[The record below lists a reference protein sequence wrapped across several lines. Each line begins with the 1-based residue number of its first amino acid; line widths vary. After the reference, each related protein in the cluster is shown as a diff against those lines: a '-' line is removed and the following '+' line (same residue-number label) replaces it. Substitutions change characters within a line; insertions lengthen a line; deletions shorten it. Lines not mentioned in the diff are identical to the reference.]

1 MPLKCIRIR
10 IGIRKNLIYP
20 IMFMIFVN
28 SYRIVIAIISSII
41 KNNKIFILFPSL
53 MVLSNIVFG
62 TIFLYFE
69 KSKNNKISKNSSIK
83 LIHNEMKM
91 KRLDNKYKVYL
102 LLTLDGYLEL
112 FAYLRYLYYYKI
124 LNEVKIIIIDNKS
137 KYREI
142 IFASLLSY
150 LLLRTKM
157 HKHHFVSIIIIIIII
172 IFNLIMDFSAKFLFG
187 YNFSI
192 KIISVLFQLMVNI
205 CRTLS
210 DVTEKYLYEYDFVN
224 PYEIMQ
230 LKSIIEVF
238 LIAFLY
244 YYFETTR
251 EEINFLYNMNVG
263 KLILTI
269 FLFIIYFIVC
279 GFLNIYRLL
288 TIKMYSPT
296 TKSLFDSFF
305 DVLFFIYYTISDE
318 KQIIKVNSLYFW
330 IFVFTQIIIIFF
342 SLVYNEFIVLYCYG
356 MEANTYLEVN
366 KRASKVNEI
375 TELINDE
382 NTDADKSSYL
392 YLK

>member
-1 MPLKCIRIR
+1 MSLKCIRIR

-20 IMFMIFVN
+20 IMFMLFVN
-28 SYRIVIAIISSII
+28 SYRIVRAIISSII
-41 KNNKIFILFPSL
+41 IKNDEIFILFPAL

-62 TIFLYFE
+62 TIFLCFE

-83 LIHNEMKM
+83 LIHNKMKM
-91 KRLDNKYKVYL
+91 KKLDNKYKVYL
-102 LLTLDGYLEL
+102 LLALDGYLEL

-150 LLLRTKM
+150 LILRTKM

-172 IFNLIMDFSAKFLFG
+172 IFNLIMDLSAKFLFG

-192 KIISVLFQLMVNI
+192 KITSVLFQLMVNI

-210 DVTEKYLYEYDFVN
+210 DVTEKYLYEYDCIN

-238 LIAFLY
+238 LIAFIY

-251 EEINFLYNMNVG
+251 EEINFLYNMSVG
-263 KLILTI
+263 YLILTI
-269 FLFIIYFIVC
+269 FLFIIYFILC
-279 GFLNIYRLL
+279 GFLNVYRLL

-305 DVLFFIYYTISDE
+305 DVLFFIYYTIFDE

-366 KRASKVNEI
+366 KRAESSVDNEI

-382 NTDADKSSYL
+382 NTDKDK
-392 YLK
+392 

>member
-1 MPLKCIRIR
+1 
-10 IGIRKNLIYP
+10 
-20 IMFMIFVN
+20 
-28 SYRIVIAIISSII
+28 
-41 KNNKIFILFPSL
+41 
-53 MVLSNIVFG
+53 
-62 TIFLYFE
+62 
-69 KSKNNKISKNSSIK
+69 
-83 LIHNEMKM
+83 
-91 KRLDNKYKVYL
+91 
-102 LLTLDGYLEL
+102 
-112 FAYLRYLYYYKI
+112 
-124 LNEVKIIIIDNKS
+124 
-137 KYREI
+137 
-142 IFASLLSY
+142 
-150 LLLRTKM
+150 
-157 HKHHFVSIIIIIIII
+157 
-172 IFNLIMDFSAKFLFG
+172 MDFSAKFLFG

-269 FLFIIYFIVC
+269 FLFIIYFIIC

-366 KRASKVNEI
+366 KRAESSVDNEI
-375 TELINDE
+375 IELINDE
-382 NTDADKSSYL
+382 NSDAR
-392 YLK
+392 

>member
-28 SYRIVIAIISSII
+28 SYRIVRAIISSII
-41 KNNKIFILFPSL
+41 KNDKIFILFPAL
-53 MVLSNIVFG
+53 MVLSNIIFG

-269 FLFIIYFIVC
+269 FLFIIYFIIC

-305 DVLFFIYYTISDE
+305 DILFFIYYTISDE

-366 KRASKVNEI
+366 KRAESSVDNEI
-375 TELINDE
+375 IELINDE
-382 NTDADKSSYL
+382 NSDAR
-392 YLK
+392 

>member
-1 MPLKCIRIR
+1 MSLKCIRIR

-20 IMFMIFVN
+20 IMFMLFVN
-28 SYRIVIAIISSII
+28 SYRIVRAIISSII
-41 KNNKIFILFPSL
+41 KNDEIFILFPAL

-62 TIFLYFE
+62 TIFLCFE

-83 LIHNEMKM
+83 LIHNKMKM
-91 KRLDNKYKVYL
+91 KKLDNKYKVYL
-102 LLTLDGYLEL
+102 LLALDGYLEL

-150 LLLRTKM
+150 LILRTKM

-172 IFNLIMDFSAKFLFG
+172 IFNLIMDLSAKFLFG

-192 KIISVLFQLMVNI
+192 KITSVLFQLMVNI

-210 DVTEKYLYEYDFVN
+210 DVTEKYLYEYDCIN

-238 LIAFLY
+238 LIAFIY

-251 EEINFLYNMNVG
+251 EEINFLYNMSVG
-263 KLILTI
+263 YLILTI
-269 FLFIIYFIVC
+269 FLFIIYFILC
-279 GFLNIYRLL
+279 GFLNVYRLL

-305 DVLFFIYYTISDE
+305 DVLFFIYYTIFDE

-366 KRASKVNEI
+366 KRAESSVDNEI

-382 NTDADKSSYL
+382 NTDTDK
-392 YLK
+392 

>member
-28 SYRIVIAIISSII
+28 SYRIVRAIISSII
-41 KNNKIFILFPSL
+41 KNDKIFILFPAL
-53 MVLSNIVFG
+53 MVLSNIIFG

-69 KSKNNKISKNSSIK
+69 KSKNNKTSKNSSIK

-269 FLFIIYFIVC
+269 FLFIIYFIIC

-305 DVLFFIYYTISDE
+305 DILFFIYYTISDE

-366 KRASKVNEI
+366 KRAESSVDNEI
-375 TELINDE
+375 IELINDE
-382 NTDADKSSYL
+382 NSDAR
-392 YLK
+392 

>member
-1 MPLKCIRIR
+1 MSLKCIRI
-10 IGIRKNLIYP
+10 GLRKNLIYP

-28 SYRIVIAIISSII
+28 SYRIVRAIISSII
-41 KNNKIFILFPSL
+41 KNDKIFILFPAL

-69 KSKNNKISKNSSIK
+69 KSKNNKVSKNSSIK

-91 KRLDNKYKVYL
+91 KKLDNKYKVYL

-112 FAYLRYLYYYKI
+112 FAYLRFLYYYKI

-205 CRTLS
+205 CRTMS

-230 LKSIIEVF
+230 YKSIIEVF
-238 LIAFLY
+238 LIVFLY

-263 KLILTI
+263 KLFLTI
-269 FLFIIYFIVC
+269 FLFIIYFIIC

>member
-1 MPLKCIRIR
+1 MSLKCIRIR

-20 IMFMIFVN
+20 IMFMLFVN
-28 SYRIVIAIISSII
+28 SYRIVRAIISSII
-41 KNNKIFILFPSL
+41 IKNDEIFILFPAL

-62 TIFLYFE
+62 TIFLCFE

-83 LIHNEMKM
+83 LIHNKMKM
-91 KRLDNKYKVYL
+91 KKLDNKYKVYL
-102 LLTLDGYLEL
+102 LLALDGYLEL

-150 LLLRTKM
+150 LILRTKM

-172 IFNLIMDFSAKFLFG
+172 IFNLIMDLSAKFLFG

-192 KIISVLFQLMVNI
+192 KITSVLFQLMVNI

-210 DVTEKYLYEYDFVN
+210 DVTEKYLYEYDCIN

-238 LIAFLY
+238 LIAFIY

-251 EEINFLYNMNVG
+251 EEINFLYNMSVG
-263 KLILTI
+263 YLILTI
-269 FLFIIYFIVC
+269 FLFIIYFILC
-279 GFLNIYRLL
+279 GFLNVYRLL

-305 DVLFFIYYTISDE
+305 DVLFFIYYTIFDE

-366 KRASKVNEI
+366 KRAESSVDNEI

-382 NTDADKSSYL
+382 NTDTDK
-392 YLK
+392 

>member
-1 MPLKCIRIR
+1 MSLKCIRI
-10 IGIRKNLIYP
+10 GLRKNLIYP

-28 SYRIVIAIISSII
+28 SYRIIRSIISSYI
-41 KNNKIFILFPSL
+41 KNDKIFILFPAL

-62 TIFLYFE
+62 TIFLFLE
-69 KSKNNKISKNSSIK
+69 KSKNNIKSTKSSIK

-91 KRLDNKYKVYL
+91 KRLDNKYKLYL
-102 LLTLDGYLEL
+102 LFALDGYLEL
-112 FAYLRYLYYYKI
+112 FAYLRYLYYYKL
-124 LNEVKIIIIDNKS
+124 LNEVKLLIIDNKS

-142 IFASLLSY
+142 IFASILSF
-150 LLLRTKM
+150 LILRKKM
-157 HKHHFVSIIIIIIII
+157 YKHHFVSIIIIIIII

-205 CRTLS
+205 CRTMS

-230 LKSIIEVF
+230 YKSIIEVF
-238 LIAFLY
+238 LIVFLY

-263 KLILTI
+263 KLFLTI
-269 FLFIIYFIVC
+269 FLFIIYFIIC

-305 DVLFFIYYTISDE
+305 DVLFFIYYTIFDD